1 MKPSRLCLL
10 MLALTLIATAA
21 AAHAIGGKDA
31 AFVAAT
37 NGPDPLPFL
46 YLGAKHM
53 VTGYDHL
60 LFLLGVIFFLFRLRQ
75 IALYVTLFS
84 IGHSITLLAGVL
96 MGLYVDAHLVDAV
109 IGISVV
115 WKAFDN
121 LGGVKTLT
129 GYQPDNRPIVLGFG
143 LVHGFGLAT
152 KLQALNLNPNGL
164 VANLVSFNVGVEIGQ
179 IIALSLILL
188 VMTPWRRTRLFQP
201 TAAAANWLIMT
212 AGFVFAI
219 HQLAGYYFERGAQ

>member
-1 MKPSRLCLL
+1 MTKQFK
-10 MLALTLIATAA
+10 LALLTLSLSLIATAA
-21 AAHAIGGKDA
+21 VAHAIGGKDA

-60 LFLLGVIFFLFRLRQ
+60 LFLVGVIFFLFRLRQ

-96 MGLYVDAHLVDAV
+96 FKLHVDAHLVDAA
-109 IGISVV
+109 IGVSVV

-129 GYQPDNRPIVLGFG
+129 GFQPDNRPIV
-143 LVHGFGLAT
+143 
-152 KLQALNLNPNGL
+152 N
-164 VANLVSFNVGVEIGQ
+164 
-179 IIALSLILL
+179 
-188 VMTPWRRTRLFQP
+188 RL
-201 TAAAANWLIMT
+201 T
-212 AGFVFAI
+212 
-219 HQLAGYYFERGAQ
+219 